1 MFEMGK
7 KLSSAG
13 VISIIQEIHGDK
25 YDLSEFLYVNR
36 RTKFT
41 LKCEHHGSWLTL
53 LDQVIRGQ
61 GCPIC
66 GKTAAA
72 AKRRVSF
79 EDFLEQAREVHGN
92 KYSYYKDSFVKIS
105 SKTKIKCLIHGDFEQ
120 MADAHIRQ
128 GSGCPYCGFATQV
141 EKRKM
146 SLEDFILKSESVHGK
161 KYDYSKVIY
170 TNSRKKIIVIC
181 SEHGEFYPAPGNF
194 LSGSGCPKCSIV
206 EQHEN
211 QKKNIEDFIND
222 SIKVHGDKYDYSKVV
237 YNGGKSLV
245 EITCKKHG
253 LFRQT
258 PNNHQRGN
266 GCPSCNTSKGENL
279 IKLILSN
286 LEIEYITQ
294 HTFDGLVDKR
304 RLKCDFYLPNN
315 NLVIEYNGRQHYEE
329 VKSWGG
335 ESGLN
340 EVRRRDELKRI
351 FFKSNQ
357 IRLLEI
363 HFSEKDL
370 ENLIIRNL

>member
-1 MFEMGK
+1 MGK

-13 VISIIQEIHGDK
+13 VISIIQEIHGTK

-41 LKCEHHGSWLTL
+41 LKCKQHGPWLTL
-53 LDQVIRGQ
+53 LGQIIRGQ
-61 GCPIC
+61 GCPVC
-66 GKTAAA
+66 GKKDAAV
-72 AKRRVSF
+72 KRRVSF
-79 EDFLEQAREVHGN
+79 EDFLAQAREIHGN
-92 KYSYYKDSFVKIS
+92 KYNYYKDSFVKIS
-105 SKTKIKCLIHGDFEQ
+105 GKTKINCPIHGDFEQ

-128 GSGCPYCGFATQV
+128 GSGCPDCGFAAQV

-146 SLEDFILKSESVHGK
+146 SLEDFILNAQSVHGK

-181 SEHGEFYPAPGNF
+181 SEHGEFYPSSGNF
-194 LSGSGCPKCSIV
+194 LSGSGCPKCSIIV
-206 EQHEN
+206 QHEN
-211 QKKNIEDFIND
+211 QKKNVEDFIND
-222 SIKVHGDKYDYSKVV
+222 SIKVHGDEYDYSEVV
-237 YNGGKSLV
+237 YKGGKSLV
-245 EITCKKHG
+245 EIKCKKHG

-286 LEIEYITQ
+286 LEIEYLTQ
-294 HTFDGLVDKR
+294 HTFEGLVDKR
-304 RLKCDFYLPNN
+304 KLKCDFYLPNN

-335 ESGLN
+335 KSGLS
-340 EVRRRDELKRI
+340 EVRRRDELKRV
-351 FFKSNQ
+351 FFKSNN
-357 IRLLEI
+357 IKLLEI
-363 HFSEKDL
+363 HYTEKDL
-370 ENLIIRNL
+370 ECLIIKHL

>member
-1 MFEMGK
+1 M
-7 KLSSAG
+7 
-13 VISIIQEIHGDK
+13 
-25 YDLSEFLYVNR
+25 
-36 RTKFT
+36 
-41 LKCEHHGSWLTL
+41 
-53 LDQVIRGQ
+53 
-61 GCPIC
+61 
-66 GKTAAA
+66 
-72 AKRRVSF
+72 
-79 EDFLEQAREVHGN
+79 
-92 KYSYYKDSFVKIS
+92 
-105 SKTKIKCLIHGDFEQ
+105 
-120 MADAHIRQ
+120 
-128 GSGCPYCGFATQV
+128 
-141 EKRKM
+141 
-146 SLEDFILKSESVHGK
+146 
-161 KYDYSKVIY
+161 
-170 TNSRKKIIVIC
+170 
-181 SEHGEFYPAPGNF
+181 
-194 LSGSGCPKCSIV
+194 
-206 EQHEN
+206 
-211 QKKNIEDFIND
+211 
-222 SIKVHGDKYDYSKVV
+222 
-237 YNGGKSLV
+237 V

-340 EVRRRDELKRI
+340 EVKRRDELKRN